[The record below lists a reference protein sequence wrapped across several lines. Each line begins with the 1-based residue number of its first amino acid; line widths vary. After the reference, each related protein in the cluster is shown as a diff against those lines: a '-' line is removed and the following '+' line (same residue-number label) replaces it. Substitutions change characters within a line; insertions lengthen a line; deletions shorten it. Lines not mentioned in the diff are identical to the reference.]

1 MSQQV
6 DHEGEDD
13 PKLWKCGD
21 PYQYTIPKPEGN
33 PWEVVL
39 DALMKKDK
47 VQCDAW
53 KDEVQNLLI
62 FNGLTTRQAG
72 LFSAVVTAFVVES
85 CKSLHPDSSDASVVL
100 LALIAERLDGNSTSI
115 SLSPKLPQALE
126 AFSLDLTPSSSTVR
140 VNTFWFLSLV
150 LSLTTVLIGIVS
162 LQWLREHQRYS
173 ETLTPRQAL
182 CDFPHAC
189 GRFRGLACGR
199 KYSHPCRLLLQIAL
213 ILFFAGII
221 DFLLSLSVQI
231 CILVSI
237 VLGPAVIFILLTTVL
252 PALQCFAIS
261 LRIPSSSAA
270 VPSPCPY
277 KSPQALIFR
286 RLLTMSRRLF
296 DLMHSASMSTK
307 YYLLFFDKSFLFAH
321 RSLKIAAWRH
331 RLFPD
336 RAYLFWAQR
345 TWVDFDRTWLILR
358 NEHFDITRK
367 RSSGDPSAHSM
378 NNEPVYDS
386 IRGLASAAQ
395 GNEHHEDIIF
405 SVYHCFQDL
414 SQSMPAEEGE
424 YPHHHLQ
431 ACFRDLVPTWNSP
444 IANIASLL
452 ESPSFDLLHDIH
464 TVLFLRVPGI
474 FYKAINPAHVLGRHM
489 LELQTRILVYLY
501 ADEPRRLVSNTLDSS
516 TGFFHWYTI
525 NMASL
530 NMSPET
536 QDAFLQPQFFALFKS
551 FVEKA
556 STLSSPDDVG
566 NTFHTHPDLDD
577 FVSLASFLIWHIA
590 DRTPD
595 SQACLTTLSS
605 TLDLIED
612 ILSPPNKSSQAD
624 FAVHHA
630 DFLFWCATH
639 LLKRLWQERP
649 SQRRS
654 RSANGRSL
662 LQQLARRFDVL
673 QKDVLARYE
682 SAHPDTLRIAH
693 SRMLSTLQS
702 PSNYFTHGGRDFRCY
717 AREMGTYCTD
727 EPGDKDDDSLW
738 TGIVLDPAK
747 SPQPDVV
754 SLESETACHPILSYG
769 DALGSVTTA
778 LDIDFT
784 DLNPKADDLV

>member
-1 MSQQV
+1 MR
-6 DHEGEDD
+6 
-13 PKLWKCGD
+13 
-21 PYQYTIPKPEGN
+21 
-33 PWEVVL
+33 
-39 DALMKKDK
+39 A
-47 VQCDAW
+47 A
-53 KDEVQNLLI
+53 
-62 FNGLTTRQAG
+62 
-72 LFSAVVTAFVVES
+72 
-85 CKSLHPDSSDASVVL
+85 
-100 LALIAERLDGNSTSI
+100 
-115 SLSPKLPQALE
+115 ALE
-126 AFSLDLTPSSSTVR
+126 DWHVPTIFASLP
-140 VNTFWFLSLV
+140 
-150 LSLTTVLIGIVS
+150 
-162 LQWLREHQRYS
+162 
-173 ETLTPRQAL
+173 
-182 CDFPHAC
+182 
-189 GRFRGLACGR
+189 
-199 KYSHPCRLLLQIAL
+199 LLLQIAL
-213 ILFFAGII
+213 VLFFAGII
-221 DFLLSLSVQI
+221 DFLLSLSVLI
-231 CILVSI
+231 GILVGI

-261 LRIPSSSAA
+261 LRIPSSNAT

-321 RSLKIAAWRH
+321 RSLKIAAWRY

-367 RSSGDPSAHSM
+367 RSSGDLSAQSM
-378 NNEPVYDS
+378 NTEPIYDS

-395 GNEHHEDIIF
+395 GNEHHENIIF

-414 SQSMPAEEGE
+414 SQSMLVEECE
-424 YPHHHLQ
+424 YTHHHLQ

-452 ESPSFDLLHDIH
+452 ESPSLDLLHDIH

-501 ADEPRRLVSNTLDSS
+501 ADEPRRLVSNALDSS

-551 FVEKA
+551 FVGQA
-556 STLSSPDDVG
+556 STISCPDDVG

-595 SQACLTTLSS
+595 SQACLITLSS

-612 ILSPPNKSSQAD
+612 GLSAPDKSSQAG
-624 FAVHHA
+624 FASHHA

-682 SAHPDTLRIAH
+682 DVHLDTLRIAH
-693 SRMLSTLQS
+693 RRMLTTLQS

-717 AREMGTYCTD
+717 ARELGSYSAD
-727 EPGDKDDDSLW
+727 KPGDEDDDPLQMD
-738 TGIVLDPAK
+738 IALEPAK
-747 SPQPDVV
+747 SLKPDVV
-754 SLESETACHPILSYG
+754 SLDLETAGHRVISY
-769 DALGSVTTA
+769 DEELRPVTTMPGV
-778 LDIDFT
+778 DFAN
-784 DLNPKADDLV
+784 LNPKADDLV